1 MVEVASRR
9 RDDTIGPVSATRDGE
24 PVGTARTGATT
35 TRRVHRAW
43 LVAGVTF
50 LAMIAAAAFRSSVGV
65 LIDPIEQAFG
75 WSRVVTSSAAS
86 LNLAVYGLTAPFAAA
101 LMERFGL
108 RRVAILA
115 LLLIAAGSAATPAM
129 SQPWHL
135 AVLWGVV
142 VGFGTGS
149 LAPVFGAIVANRWFV
164 ARRGLV
170 TGVFSAASATGQLAF
185 LPLIAHLT
193 TTSGWRAASL
203 VTAGVAL
210 AFVPL
215 VAGVLRDRPEDVGV
229 HAFGATGPQPVAT
242 SPNGVASRVIG
253 ELAAGLRSRPFWVL
267 AGTFFV
273 CGWSTNGLVGT
284 HFVSAAHDHGMPAT
298 TAASLLAAVGVL
310 DVVGTVAS
318 GWLSDRYDPRV
329 LLLAYYG
336 LRGLALLAVPA
347 VLGPDVTPPLVLFV
361 VFYGLDWVATVP
373 PTVALC
379 RTYFGLERSGIVFG
393 WVFAS
398 HMIGAAVAAAYA
410 GVVREATGTYSPA
423 WWTAGALCVAAAFAC
438 LTAPRA
444 VTCATKVAG
453 GDGVT

>member
-1 MVEVASRR
+1 M
-9 RDDTIGPVSATRDGE
+9 
-24 PVGTARTGATT
+24 
-35 TRRVHRAW
+35 HRAW

-65 LIDPIEQAFG
+65 LIDPIEADFG
-75 WSRVVTSSAAS
+75 WTRVATSSAAS

-108 RRVAILA
+108 RRVAVVA
-115 LLLIAAGSAATPAM
+115 LLLVAAGTTSTLAM
-129 SQPWHL
+129 TAPWQL
-135 AVLWGVV
+135 AVLWGFV

-170 TGVFSAASATGQLAF
+170 TGIFSAASATGQLAF
-185 LPLIAHLT
+185 LPLLAHLT
-193 TTSGWRAASL
+193 TTSGWRTASL
-203 VTAGVAL
+203 VTAGAAV

-215 VAGVLRDRPEDVGV
+215 VAGVLRNRPEDVGT
-229 HAFGATGPQPVAT
+229 HAYGADGPLPVVAA
-242 SPNGVASRVIG
+242 SNGVASRVVG
-253 ELAAGLRSRPFWVL
+253 ELVAGLRSRAFWVL

-310 DVVGTVAS
+310 DVVGTIAS

-347 VLGPDVTPPLVLFV
+347 VLGPAVTPPLLFFV

-379 RTYFGLERSGIVFG
+379 RRYFGLERSGVVFG

-398 HMIGAAVAAAYA
+398 HMIGAAVAAGYA
-410 GVVREATGTYSPA
+410 GIVREATGTYSPA
-423 WWTAGALCVAAAFAC
+423 WWTAGALCVIAAFAC
-438 LTAPRA
+438 LTAPREP
-444 VTCATKVAG
+444 AG
-453 GDGVT
+453 PA